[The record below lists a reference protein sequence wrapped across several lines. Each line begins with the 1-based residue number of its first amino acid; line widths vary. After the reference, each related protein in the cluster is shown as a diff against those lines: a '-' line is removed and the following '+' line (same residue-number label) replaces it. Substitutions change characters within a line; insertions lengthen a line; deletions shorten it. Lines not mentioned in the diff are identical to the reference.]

1 MAQLQVVV
9 LARLFISITRVIHVS
24 MVFLVSPITKANPLR
39 SQTICRWVMIRLKSI
54 GKFIVKRLLPTF
66 ACAWVFFVIPP
77 VSLQGQ
83 YVFEFHTGS
92 ALGSAGTALV
102 GQTGSVNYT
111 QNGITL
117 TAEAFRDG
125 TSSGNKF
132 NGSNASAFGV
142 TKYAAGDNT
151 TRIDNLAGNES
162 IQFSFNLAGTFDGI
176 DLHYI
181 EESSNEGTLH
191 FAGSGSTV
199 QLNTSNSD
207 HGSYDNF
214 VFSSPY
220 SFSANEVITLGMHSS
235 ADSGENYSLQS
246 FTITPKGTYWDTDSG
261 NSGASTGTTASGN
274 WSGSNWNFNSD
285 GSGSNGNWD
294 NSQANVATFSAGTD
308 ATGSSAIV
316 ADLASV
322 VLSGITVEEGG
333 IAINAGAGDLSLDG
347 TAAFNVGTSSS
358 LTVNE
363 ALVFGSGDTLNKT
376 GDGILTIGESNSYTA
391 GTTTI
396 SKGLLQV
403 ASSKTLSGGVTGTG
417 SDKSILGG
425 DGTISGTTTIG
436 SGTGEVD
443 VISPGDGYAT
453 SLSSA
458 SSQKQAPSGRTT
470 SAEAIGSL
478 TTNTL
483 NWNSGGVYDWEI
495 SDFDPSNNNG
505 YDVLN
510 ITNLTFDN
518 SNNYDIN
525 ILPVN
530 SSGGAGVMSN
540 YANTGNNY
548 TTTNGFLFLDA
559 GSVTNS
565 PGTGDVSSFFDIRA
579 DDFAYQVNSWYGDWG
594 VHHDGSGNFY
604 LTYSVVPEPSTYA
617 MVFGLFG
624 IIFLNPRSRTS
635 LLGFLSRIRGQNQF
649 RKQHIRNA
657 LPYS

>member
-1 MAQLQVVV
+1 MP
-9 LARLFISITRVIHVS
+9 SI
-24 MVFLVSPITKANPLR
+24 
-39 SQTICRWVMIRLKSI
+39 
-54 GKFIVKRLLPTF
+54 
-66 ACAWVFFVIPP
+66 ACACIIFVIPP

-92 ALGSAGTALV
+92 ALGTAGTALD
-102 GQTGSVNYT
+102 GQAGSVNYT
-111 QNGITL
+111 QDGITL
-117 TAEAFRDG
+117 TAESFLNA
-125 TSSGNKF
+125 TSSGTKI
-132 NGSNASAFGV
+132 NGAGTSFGV
-142 TKYAAGDNT
+142 NATGSGDET
-151 TRIDNLAGNES
+151 QRIDNDLGNES
-162 IQFSFNLAGTFDGI
+162 IQFSFNLAGTFDKI
-176 DLHYI
+176 DLRYI
-181 EESSNEGTLH
+181 EESSNEGTLN
-191 FAGSGSTV
+191 FAGSGTTV
-199 QLNTSNSD
+199 QLNTGNSD
-207 HGSYDNF
+207 HGTNDNF

-220 SFSANEVITLGMHSS
+220 SFSANEVITLGLHSS
-235 ADSGENYSLQS
+235 ADSGENYSLES

-285 GSGSNGNWD
+285 GSGTNGSWD
-294 NSQANVATFSAGTD
+294 NSQANIATFSAGTD

-322 VLSGITVEEGG
+322 VLSGITVEEGD
-333 IAINAGAGDLSLDG
+333 IDINAGAGDLSLDG
-347 TAAFNVGTSSS
+347 TAAFNVGSGSN

-436 SGTGEVD
+436 SATGEVD
-443 VISPGDGYAT
+443 VISPGLGYAT
-453 SLSSA
+453 SLTSA
-458 SSQKQAPSGRTT
+458 SSQKQAPSGRST

-483 NWNSGGVYDWEI
+483 NWNSGGVFDWEI
-495 SDFDPSNNNG
+495 SDFDSSNNSG
-505 YDVLN
+505 FDVLN
-510 ITNLTFDN
+510 VNNLTFDG
-518 SNNYDIN
+518 SNNYGIN
-525 ILPVN
+525 IMAVN

-565 PGTGDVSSFFDIRA
+565 PGTGDVSSFFDMRA

-624 IIFLNPRSRTS
+624 FMFLNRTS
-635 LLGFLSRIRGQNQF
+635 
-649 RKQHIRNA
+649 RKAIIQKASEISGLAGSLKNSISS
-657 LPYS
+657 PN

>member
-9 LARLFISITRVIHVS
+9 LARLIISITWVIQDS
-24 MVFLVSPITKANPLR
+24 LAFTLPPITKAFSLR
-39 SQTICRWVMIRLKSI
+39 RRNICRWVMIRLKSI

-92 ALGSAGTALV
+92 ALGTAGTALD
-102 GQTGSVNYT
+102 GQAGSVNYT

-117 TAEAFRDG
+117 TAEAFLNG
-125 TSSGNKF
+125 SSSGTTL
-132 NGSNASAFGV
+132 NGASTSFGV
-142 TKYAAGDNT
+142 NDALDDEKTQ
-151 TRIDNLAGNES
+151 RIDKENGGVGES
-162 IQFSFNLAGTFDGI
+162 IQFSFNLAGAFDEI
-176 DLHYI
+176 DLQYI

-191 FAGSGSTV
+191 FAGSGTTV
-199 QLNTSNSD
+199 QLNTGNTD
-207 HGSYDNF
+207 HGGTNDNF
-214 VFSSPY
+214 DFSSPY
-220 SFSANEVITLGMHSS
+220 SFSANEVITLGLHSS
-235 ADSGENYSLQS
+235 AGSTENYSLQS
-246 FTITPKGTYWDTDSG
+246 FTITPYATG
-261 NSGASTGTTASGN
+261 GAKTMLWGDGSVGGTTA
-274 WSGSNWNFNSD
+274 
-285 GSGSNGNWD
+285 
-294 NSQANVATFSAGTD
+294 
-308 ATGSSAIV
+308 I
-316 ADLASV
+316 
-322 VLSGITVEEGG
+322 
-333 IAINAGAGDLSLDG
+333 
-347 TAAFNVGTSSS
+347 
-358 LTVNE
+358 
-363 ALVFGSGDTLNKT
+363 
-376 GDGILTIGESNSYTA
+376 
-391 GTTTI
+391 
-396 SKGLLQV
+396 
-403 ASSKTLSGGVTGTG
+403 GTG
-417 SDKSILGG
+417 
-425 DGTISGTTTIG
+425 G
-436 SGTGEVD
+436 SEVD
-443 VISPGDGYAT
+443 VISPGLGFGT
-453 SLSSA
+453 SISSA
-458 SSQKQAPSGRTT
+458 SSQKQSTTGRSS
-470 SAEAIGSL
+470 SADAIGSL
-478 TTNTL
+478 SVNTL

>member
-1 MAQLQVVV
+1 
-9 LARLFISITRVIHVS
+9 
-24 MVFLVSPITKANPLR
+24 
-39 SQTICRWVMIRLKSI
+39 MIRFYSI
-54 GKFIVKRLLPTF
+54 GNFFVERLMPSF
-66 ACAWVFFVIPP
+66 ACACIIFFIPP
-77 VSLQGQ
+77 VDLQGQ
-83 YVFEFHTGS
+83 YVFEFQDGSSRQAVGDAFDNEAGS
-92 ALGSAGTALV
+92 AT
-102 GQTGSVNYT
+102 YT
-111 QNGITL
+111 LNGIIL
-117 TAEAFRDG
+117 TAEAFLDG
-125 TSSGNKF
+125 SSSGTLL
-132 NGSNASAFGV
+132 NGSSSFGV
-142 TKYAAGDNT
+142 NATGTGDET
-151 TRIDNLAGNES
+151 QRIDNDLGNES
-162 IQFSFNLAGTFDGI
+162 IQFSFNLAGTFDKI
-176 DLHYI
+176 DLRYI

-191 FAGSGSTV
+191 FAGSGTTV
-199 QLNTSNSD
+199 QLNTGNSD
-207 HGSYDNF
+207 HGTNDNF

-220 SFSANEVITLGMHSS
+220 SFSANEVITLGLHSS
-235 ADSGENYSLQS
+235 ADSGENYSLES

-285 GSGSNGNWD
+285 GSGTNGSWD

-308 ATGSSAIV
+308 ATGSSTIV

-322 VLSGITVEEGG
+322 VLSGITVEEGD
-333 IAINAGAGDLSLDG
+333 IDINAGAGDLSLDG
-347 TAAFNVGTSSS
+347 TAAFNVGSGSN

-363 ALVFGSGDTLNKT
+363 ALLFGSGDTLNKT

-403 ASSKTLSGGVTGTG
+403 ASSKTLSGGVTGAG

-436 SGTGEVD
+436 SATGEVD
-443 VISPGDGYAT
+443 VISPGLGYAT

-458 SSQKQAPSGRTT
+458 SSQKQAPSGRST

-483 NWNSGGVYDWEI
+483 NWNSGGVFDWEI
-495 SDFDPSNNNG
+495 SDFDSSNNSG
-505 YDVLN
+505 FDVLN
-510 ITNLTFDN
+510 LNNLIFDG

-525 ILPVN
+525 IMAVN

-559 GSVTNS
+559 DSVTNS

-624 IIFLNPRSRTS
+624 FILLNQTSRKAIIQKANEISGLAGS
-635 LLGFLSRIRGQNQF
+635 LKNSISSPN
-649 RKQHIRNA
+649 
-657 LPYS
+657 